1 MTSRRMPDLED
12 LALLVSVATFGSIG
26 RAATESG
33 LTQPHVSRRMRAL
46 ERTLGVAVL
55 ERSHTGTALTPVGR
69 VLVGWAEKLLAS
81 AEEFDQSVATLRTE
95 ADAAVVVGVSMT
107 IAEHLAPRW
116 LGVLR
121 GTHPSAR
128 VSLTV
133 CNSADVIEAV
143 LARRAVLGFV
153 ECPTVPST
161 LTSRRVGRDVLAIGV
176 AAGHPWESRTEVP
189 VAELAATPL
198 LVREPGSGTRETIEH
213 AFAQSGHSLTPAL
226 ELASNTALTS
236 AAATGLGPVVLSE
249 LSIAD
254 ELRTRRL
261 VRVNVLDLDLS
272 RYFTAI
278 WRPDVNL
285 PASAQALLAVGSDD

>member
-1 MTSRRMPDLED
+1 MTSRRLPDLED
-12 LALLVSVATFGSIG
+12 LALLVSIARCGSIG
-26 RAATESG
+26 RAAIQSG

-46 ERTLGVAVL
+46 ERGLNVAVL

-81 AEEFDQSVATLRTE
+81 AEEFDQSVASLRAE

-116 LGVLR
+116 LGSLR
-121 GTHPSAR
+121 RTLPAAT

-133 CNSADVIEAV
+133 CNSADVVDAV
-143 LARRAVLGFV
+143 LSRRAVLGFV
-153 ECPTVPST
+153 ESPTVPST
-161 LTSRRVGRDVLAIGV
+161 LSSRRVGRDVLAIAV
-176 AAGHPWESRTEVP
+176 APGHPWERRTAIP
-189 VAELAATPL
+189 VSELAATPL

-213 AFAQSGHSLTPAL
+213 ALGQRGHVLTPAL

-261 VRVNVLDLDLS
+261 VRVEVLDLDLS
-272 RYFTAI
+272 RYFTAV
-278 WRPDVNL
+278 WRPDVDL
-285 PASAQALLAVGSDD
+285 PGSARALLAVATED

>member
-1 MTSRRMPDLED
+1 MPGLED
-12 LALLVSVATFGSIG
+12 LALLVSVAGFGSIG

-33 LTQPHVSRRMRAL
+33 LTQPHVSRRMQAL

-69 VLVGWAEKLLAS
+69 VIVGWAEKLLAS
-81 AEEFDQSVATLRTE
+81 AEEFDRSVASLRAE

-121 GTHPSAR
+121 GTYPSAT

-133 CNSADVIEAV
+133 CNSSDVVEAV

-153 ECPTVPST
+153 ESPTVPSA
-161 LTSRRVGRDVLAIGV
+161 LSSRRVRRDVLAIAV
-176 AAGHPWESRTEVP
+176 AAGHPWARRTEIP
-189 VAELAATPL
+189 VAEFAATPL
-198 LVREPGSGTRETIEH
+198 LVREPGSGTRETLEH
-213 AFAQSGHSLTPAL
+213 ALGQRGHSLTTAL

-236 AAATGLGPVVLSE
+236 AAASGLGPVVLSE
-249 LSIAD
+249 LSIAN
-254 ELRTRRL
+254 ELRARRL
-261 VRVNVLDLDLS
+261 VRVNVLDLDLR
-272 RYFTAI
+272 RYFTAV
-278 WRPDVNL
+278 WRADVNL
-285 PASAQALLAVGSDD
+285 PGVARALLAVGSED